1 MIMKNTLLIILVLL
15 HSGILQA
22 EETLSRKMNH
32 LLAAHCVE
40 CHRPDK
46 KQGELDLTTR
56 EALLKGGTTGA
67 SVVAGNP
74 KSSLLFQMVSHL
86 EEPFMPHKSPK
97 LSVESIELVKK
108 WIEEGTPYEGTVQY
122 FPKKQETHWSFT
134 ILRKPPVPESRGKEW
149 VRTPIDAFIRSAQ
162 EIKGLTS
169 AAPASR
175 ERLVR
180 RVTFDLTG
188 LPPTPQEIAAFLN
201 DSSPDAYEK
210 LIDRLLASPRYG
222 ERWGRHWLDLARY
235 ADSMG
240 YRFDDNTPGAYHYR
254 DFVIQAFNSD
264 MPYDQF
270 VRWQLAGDEL
280 APQDLSAR
288 AATGFLAVGPR
299 ERDEGDAL
307 NRKTIR
313 YNELDDILST
323 MSSSMLGLTM
333 GCARCHDHKFDPI
346 SQKEYHALL
355 VAFQQGKRVELPI
368 ESPEQTKTRMKWEEK
383 NAGLN
388 AQVSKWWEAQLSTLE
403 PVIAARGAKISVI
416 ENEFRT
422 KAGLPPKQKNDL
434 SEVRYA
440 LYEGEWQEFPNFN
453 ELKPTR
459 TGKMEPARLD
469 QSPASGKSRY
479 ALVLTGKLNVPEK
492 GAFEFILT
500 SDDHARVYINGLK
513 VVETDGLNG
522 EETRKEAVQLAS
534 GSVDIRLE
542 YVQGENGAVV
552 RLEWDSRSMKKRS
565 LSKIQEDTEFEQAF
579 KKRGEELL
587 TKPRASEYQKLNAS
601 INELKK
607 NPALDKEA
615 MASLPAEAINEWKAL
630 QALRDELQKQRPPE
644 TQKCQAYQDQSSK
657 PEKGYLLK
665 RGIVDQLGEEVP
677 PGFLSALTAKEFKA
691 PARPATAQSTYQR
704 AQLAQWV
711 TDTDHGAG
719 RLLARV
725 MANRLWHY
733 HFGEGLVR
741 TPNDFGTQ
749 GDRPA
754 LPVLLD
760 YLAADLISNNWRLKP
775 LHRLILLSNT
785 YQQDTAFD
793 ETKSKIDPENRLW
806 WRRRPV
812 RLEAEILRDSV
823 LFVSGVMNERM
834 YGPGVM
840 VPIPPELVI
849 TRTEGKGNYPKDIK
863 DGPETWRRSAY
874 VFLKRTV
881 PAPIMTL
888 FDGPDQS
895 CSCGKREKT
904 TVAPQALL
912 MMNDSFMRARS
923 QDFARRVQ
931 SLAKEPRDQIVTAF
945 ELALGRKPSESERS
959 KALEFLEKQ
968 SSSREGDS
976 SGALTDYCQ
985 VLFGLN
991 EFLYVN

>member
-1 MIMKNTLLIILVLL
+1 MIKNFLPIILLFLCSTLL
-15 HSGILQA
+15 GA
-22 EETLSRKMNH
+22 EEPLARKMNH
-32 LLAAHCVE
+32 LLAAQCVE

-67 SVVAGNP
+67 SVVARNP
-74 KSSLLFQMVSHL
+74 KSSLLFQMVTHL
-86 EEPFMPHKSPK
+86 EEPYMPHKAPK
-97 LSVESIELVKK
+97 LPAESIELIKN
-108 WIEEGTPYEGTVQY
+108 WIEAGTPYEGTVQY
-122 FPKKQETHWSFT
+122 VPKKQEPHWSFKA
-134 ILRKPPVPESRGKEW
+134 LSKPPVPEPRAREW
-149 VRTPIDAFIRSAQ
+149 VRTPVDAFIRYAQ
-162 EIKGLTS
+162 DEKGLS
-169 AAPASR
+169 PAAPASR
-175 ERLVR
+175 ERLIR

-188 LPPTPQEIAAFLN
+188 LPPTPEEIGAFVN
-201 DSSPDAYEK
+201 DSSANAYEK

-323 MSSSMLGLTM
+323 MSSAMLGLTM

-355 VAFQQGKRVELPI
+355 VPFQQGKRVELPI
-368 ESPEQTKTRMKWEEK
+368 ESSEQTKARLGWEQK
-383 NAGLN
+383 NADLDT
-388 AQVSKWWEAQLSTLE
+388 QVSKWWEVQQPALE
-403 PVIAARGAKISVI
+403 PVLAERRTKIGAI
-416 ENEFRT
+416 EKDFRA
-422 KAGLPPKQKNDL
+422 KAGLPPQQKNDL
-434 SEVRYA
+434 SGIRFA
-440 LYEGEWQEFPNFN
+440 LYEGEWQGLPNFA

-459 TGKMEPARLD
+459 TGTMEPARLD
-469 QSPASGKSRY
+469 LSPARGKSRY
-479 ALVLTGKLNVPEK
+479 ALVFTGTLNVQEK
-492 GAFEFILT
+492 GEYRFILT
-500 SDDHARVYINGLK
+500 SDDYARVFINGK
-513 VVETDGLNG
+513 KEVETDGLNG
-522 EETRKEAVQLAS
+522 EETRKETVQLAS
-534 GSVDIRLE
+534 GTAEIRLE
-542 YVQGENGAVV
+542 YVQGENGSVM
-552 RLEWDSRSMKKRS
+552 RLELDSSTIKKRS
-565 LSKIQEDTEFEQAF
+565 LSQIQEDTEFEKAF
-579 KKRGEELL
+579 KKRGEDLL
-587 TKPRASEYQKLNAS
+587 TKPRVIEYQKLIAS

-615 MASLPAEAINEWKAL
+615 LASLPPEAIKEWKVL
-630 QALRDELQKQRPPE
+630 QAKRDELQKQRPPE
-644 TQKCQAYQDQSSK
+644 PHKCQAYQDRSPQ

-665 RGIVDQLGEEVP
+665 RGIVDQIGEEVP
-677 PGFLSALTAKEFKA
+677 PGFLGALTAKEFKA
-691 PARPATAQSTYQR
+691 LSRPATAQSTYQR

-754 LPVLLD
+754 LPALLD
-760 YLAADLISNNWRLKP
+760 YLAADLISNGWRLKP

-793 ETKSKIDPENRLW
+793 ETKSKIDPENRHW

-823 LFVSGVMNERM
+823 LFVSGVLNEKM

-895 CSCGKREKT
+895 CSCGKREQT

-912 MMNDSFMRARS
+912 MMNDSFMRSRS
-923 QDFARRVQ
+923 QDFALRVQ
-931 SLAKEPRDQIVTAF
+931 SLAKDPRDQIATAF

-968 SSSREGDS
+968 RSLREGDA